1 MRLPDSLEY
10 FSLGGLLAACWK
22 PRPVVLPWVFTS
34 SGLCVMSFWDVVTRS
49 GKIDFILLGLAAY
62 ELALGLTEE
71 EKAKEIA

>member
-10 FSLGGLLAACWK
+10 FSLGGVVATCWQ
-22 PRPVVLPWVFTS
+22 PRPVFLPWALTS
-34 SGLCVMSFWDVVTRS
+34 SGLCVLSFWDVVARS

-71 EKAKEIA
+71 EKAQETA